1 VDIRPESPVEKIK
14 SPGPSPKWTNNTKL
28 LVGLS
33 FVAVAAYML
42 IQFHT
47 LLGPLL
53 VSFILA
59 YLFYPVSKW
68 LVKVLHASWSLVVTL
83 LYLLLLITILGLMT
97 WGGLAIVEQIQ
108 SLIIFIENQIEN
120 LPTILNQIT
129 TTSITIGPFRY
140 DLSQLDVSSASNQIL
155 STVQPVLTQIGSLV
169 GTVATSAVSTVGW
182 LLFIL
187 LISYFVLRETGGEA
201 GKIIDMNIPGYTED
215 MRRLGHE
222 LGRIWDTFLR
232 GQLLIV
238 ALVIII
244 YTILLGGLQVRYY
257 FGLAVLAGLARFV
270 PYVGPFVAW
279 STYGLVC
286 YFQGTTIFGLS
297 AIWYALLIVG
307 IAFLADS
314 LIDNLISTP
323 LLAGVLNV
331 HPAAVMVAALV
342 AVNLLGM
349 IGVVL
354 AAPVL
359 ATLSLAVK
367 YAGRKL
373 FDLDPWAGIRT
384 DSVSPPNLSIRH
396 HLRKFS
402 SFSQRILPEQIRKK
416 FFRDDSQKSRKIR

>member
-1 VDIRPESPVEKIK
+1 VDNIIEPPEEKIK
-14 SPGPSPKWTNNTKL
+14 VPVPSPKWSNNTKL
-28 LVGLS
+28 LVGLT
-33 FVAVAAYML
+33 FAAIAAYML

-68 LVKVLHASWSLVVTL
+68 LVKVLHFSWSLVVTL
-83 LYLLLLITILGLMT
+83 LYFLLLVVILGLMT
-97 WGGLAIVEQIQ
+97 WGGLAIVNQIQ
-108 SLIIFIENQIEN
+108 SLIFFLEKQIRN
-120 LPTILNQIT
+120 LPTIINQIA
-129 TTSITIGPFRY
+129 TTSITIGPFEY
-140 DLSQLDVSSASNQIL
+140 DLSRLDLSSATNQIL

-169 GTVATSAVSTVGW
+169 GTIATSAVSTVGW

-201 GKIIDMNIPGYTED
+201 GKIISMNIPGYTED

-238 ALVIII
+238 GLVIIV
-244 YTILLGGLQVRYY
+244 YTILLGGLQVRYF

-286 YFQGTTIFGLS
+286 FFQGTTIFGLS
-297 AIWYALLIVG
+297 PIGYALLIVG
-307 IAFLADS
+307 IAFFADS
-314 LIDNLISTP
+314 LIDNLIATP
-323 LLAGVLNV
+323 LLAGVLNI
-331 HPAAVMVAALV
+331 HPAAVMVAALI

-349 IGVVL
+349 TGVVL

-373 FDLDPWAGIRT
+373 FDLDPWAGIHT

-396 HLRKFS
+396 HLRKFTG
-402 SFSQRILPEQIRKK
+402 FCLRLMPEQIR
-416 FFRDDSQKSRKIR
+416 RKILKDDNPME

>member
-1 VDIRPESPVEKIK
+1 MDIKPESLEEKIK
-14 SPGPSPKWTNNTKL
+14 VPGQSPKWNNNTKL
-28 LVGLS
+28 LVGLT

-53 VSFILA
+53 VSFILS
-59 YLFYPVSKW
+59 YLFYPISKW

-108 SLIIFIENQIEN
+108 SLIIFLENQIEN
-120 LPTILNQIT
+120 LPTILNQIA
-129 TTSITIGPFRY
+129 TTSITIGPFQY
-140 DLSQLDVSSASNQIL
+140 DLSHLDLSSASNQIL
-155 STVQPVLTQIGSLV
+155 STVQPVLSQIGSLV
-169 GTVATSAVSTVGW
+169 GTIATSAFSTIGW

-187 LISYFVLRETGGEA
+187 VISYFVLRETGGEA
-201 GKIIDMNIPGYTED
+201 GKIINMDIPGYTED
-215 MRRLGHE
+215 MRRLSHE

-238 ALVIII
+238 ALVIIV
-244 YTILLGGLQVRYY
+244 YTILLGGLQVRYF

-286 YFQGTTIFGLS
+286 YFQGTTIFGMS
-297 AIWYALLIVG
+297 AIGYALLIVG
-307 IAFLADS
+307 IAFLTDS

-323 LLAGVLNV
+323 LLAGVLNI

-349 IGVVL
+349 TGVVL

-373 FDLDPWAGIRT
+373 FDLDPWAGIHT

-396 HLRKFS
+396 HLRKIKGFY
-402 SFSQRILPEQIRKK
+402 QRIIPDQMRKK
-416 FFRDDSQKSRKIR
+416 NIEDDRPK